1 VEIKLLAR
9 EKVRERA
16 RAVPVENVK
25 SGTIATIIRLHTLP
39 PIPPHRYEHIIQV
52 EVSRVAYILL
62 LFSEPL

>member
-1 VEIKLLAR
+1 MEIKLLAR

-39 PIPPHRYEHIIQV
+39 PFPHRYEHIIQV